1 MIHKTRA
8 VARKYGAKLA
18 LAPMAALASLPALA
32 QEDPSA
38 SEQVL
43 SAVNGGFASAQE
55 IAVAIVIGLFAIYAI
70 KLMWRAK

>member
-1 MIHKTRA
+1 MFEKTRA
-8 VARKYGAKLA
+8 FVRTQGAKLA
-18 LAPMAALASLPALA
+18 LAPVALVTLPALA

-43 SAVNGGFASAQE
+43 SAVNGGFDSAQE